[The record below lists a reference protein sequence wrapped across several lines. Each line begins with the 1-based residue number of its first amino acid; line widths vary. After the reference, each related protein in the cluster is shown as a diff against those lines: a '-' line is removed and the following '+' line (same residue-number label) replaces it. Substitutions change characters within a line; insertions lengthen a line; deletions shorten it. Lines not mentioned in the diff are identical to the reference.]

1 MSGSREVHFLNII
14 RKGKWEEN
22 SMVIFYHQ
30 HIPTDLFQTGSSFVK
45 SPTFKGLGDLLKFA
59 VVVIS
64 LKEAASKM
72 LHCPK

>member
-1 MSGSREVHFLNII
+1 
-14 RKGKWEEN
+14 
-22 SMVIFYHQ
+22 MVIFYHQ

-45 SPTFKGLGDLLKFA
+45 SPTVKGLGDLLKFA
-59 VVVIS
+59 VAVIS